1 MSVEPLAADREV
13 ILCPSMN
20 AQAAVAE
27 LDFRGYPMSADI
39 PKMPIHLH
47 FSSGGALELAAD
59 RVTLCSE

>member
-39 PKMPIHLH
+39 PKMPIHLQLRC
-47 FSSGGALELAAD
+47 GGALELATD
-59 RVTLCSE
+59 GVTLRSE